1 MYFALLFAVVVGGS
15 VAGALYVNHE
25 ASRDA
30 RRAAQHDALFSAKTA
45 AEQLDNHV
53 AALKASAAQLA
64 ANPQIAL
71 VFDNPEGCTLSFQG
85 MGGPDKGHIDIIGAD
100 GKVACSSRPLKDDSA
115 GAGYAE
121 SVWLA
126 ARPDPLRRSSR
137 PSVTTSSAGKWRSP
151 RLRSPAERESSRPSP
166 TSLHSDHT

>member
-1 MYFALLFAVVVGGS
+1 MLFRRQVPIAMAWSAASCEVELQPGRSGAYFAFLFALVVGGS

-30 RRAAQHDALFSAKTA
+30 RRAAQHDALFSARTA

-53 AALKASAAQLA
+53 TALKASAASSRRTRKSQ
-64 ANPQIAL
+64 Q

-100 GKVACSSRPLKDDSA
+100 GKVACSSRP
-115 GAGYAE
+115 
-121 SVWLA
+121 
-126 ARPDPLRRSSR
+126 
-137 PSVTTSSAGKWRSP
+137 
-151 RLRSPAERESSRPSP
+151 
-166 TSLHSDHT
+166 